1 MDLVTIITPV
11 YNGEKYLQRYFAQ
24 INAIGYKNLQII
36 VVNDG
41 SKDETSEIVQ
51 KYAEEDSRIEF
62 IDKKVNE
69 GVSSA
74 RNDALKREKG
84 NSGTGTA
91 KFLWNIDSRF
101 KGIPFRQARNAPG
114 KGTKWAMA
122 YDVFT

>member
-51 KYAEEDSRIEF
+51 KYAEEDSRIHIF
-62 IDKKVNE
+62 F
-69 GVSSA
+69 
-74 RNDALKREKG
+74 
-84 NSGTGTA
+84 TQT
-91 KFLWNIDSRF
+91 SRSEI
-101 KGIPFRQARNAPG
+101 KIQCLLDLRS
-114 KGTKWAMA
+114 
-122 YDVFT
+122 V